1 MSLIPYDPMRQVDQF
16 RKTFDRFFDEFPFM
30 GMGTSER
37 QGVNRV
43 DIVERENE
51 VIAYCE
57 IPGLESKNDVHIE
70 VDNHKLSLSGTIQ
83 HAQEMKDDHVHH
95 RERFKGKFH
104 RSMSLPTSV
113 QADAVTATYKNGILE
128 VHMPKMK
135 SETRRKID
143 VQFH

>member
-1 MSLIPYDPMRQVDQF
+1 MSLIPYDPMRQVDSF
-16 RKTFDRFFDEFPFM
+16 RRNFDRFFDDLPFM
-30 GMGTSER
+30 GMNER
-37 QGVNRV
+37 NTTHRI

-57 IPGLESKNDVHIE
+57 IPGLENKQDVHIE
-70 VDNHKLSLSGTIQ
+70 VDHNQLTLTGTIQ
-83 HAQEMKDDHVHH
+83 RSQDTKEVHMH
-95 RERFKGKFH
+95 RQERFTGKFQ
-104 RSMSLPTSV
+104 RSIALPTSV

-128 VHMPKMK
+128 VHMPKLK